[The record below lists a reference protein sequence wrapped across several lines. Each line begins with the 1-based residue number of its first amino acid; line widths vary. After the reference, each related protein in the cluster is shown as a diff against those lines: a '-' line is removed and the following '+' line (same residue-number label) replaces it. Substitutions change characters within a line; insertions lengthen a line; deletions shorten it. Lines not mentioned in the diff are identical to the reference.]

1 MVINLRIKE
10 EIFGKE
16 VLNASADVLGRV
28 KDVEV
33 NPDTNEM
40 EAFVVS
46 KGGVAESLGFS
57 NNDLIIPIERVKQIG
72 DKILLEDEGG
82 YTII

>member
-1 MVINLRIKE
+1 
-10 EIFGKE
+10 
-16 VLNASADVLGRV
+16 
-28 KDVEV
+28 
-33 NPDTNEM
+33 M